1 MQVPPRYHGF
11 RGRFKRLKENIF
23 FSKTNPQSLPRQT
36 VRLQKKT
43 KNKTQQPTRREL
55 YCNQL
60 RNASTYTENHTRPII
75 TGILDI

>member
-36 VRLQKKT
+36 VRLQKKN
-43 KNKTQQPTRREL
+43 KKQNPAANKT
-55 YCNQL
+55 
-60 RNASTYTENHTRPII
+60 
-75 TGILDI
+75 